1 METTVE
7 DAYKADKTLMLFTE
21 ECAAANNTTI
31 VWSEASER
39 DVDGQ
44 EAATNTFLFFLTE
57 YNYVRGVVREEQI
70 D

>member
-21 ECAAANNTTI
+21 ECATANNTTI
-31 VWSEASER
+31 VWSEASEC

-44 EAATNTFLFFLTE
+44 ELP
-57 YNYVRGVVREEQI
+57 QI
-70 D
+70 LSYSF